1 MSACH
6 YLKIS
11 FWATLLGIVVCA
23 LISMQTRVSD
33 EGISRLNVD
42 ERRRIVKRLFSSSAS
57 DGKRRIECRRRET
70 FSNGPP
76 TSINTGHYT
85 CRGYSCLVPWL
96 LQNRTSQLEGVSSL
110 SCHAAMLLC
119 IFVSST
125 VANFL
130 ATSVRVSEHALLNS
144 VWRTATSS
152 SNKAPRSKPLRT
164 FGLYIYV
171 YWIDDETTMDDEMAY
186 RRAGAW
192 KINTSRSVSVIC
204 NVSNVS
210 LDCTIKR

>member
-42 ERRRIVKRLFSSSAS
+42 ERRRIVKRLFSSSGS

-70 FSNGPP
+70 FSNGPPDDVP

-96 LQNRTSQLEGVSSL
+96 LQNRTSQLEGVSPL

-130 ATSVRVSEHALLNS
+130 ATSASRNMHFWILSGELLRLLPIRLRVVSPSVRSDYIS
-144 VWRTATSS
+144 
-152 SNKAPRSKPLRT
+152 T
-164 FGLYIYV
+164 FIGS
-171 YWIDDETTMDDEMAY
+171 TMK
-186 RRAGAW
+186 RRWMMKWHIGERERGRL
-192 KINTSRSVSVIC
+192 IRQD
-204 NVSNVS
+204 
-210 LDCTIKR
+210 L